1 MEYNLIHLHH
11 NHRYLHACGV
21 GQEEGDSV
29 FRKEQIRS
37 TLKVIFQNNV
47 MRFEGGFM
55 GAVNG
60 MRSNGVP
67 DTQSLQAEEVW
78 TGVTYALASTLIQ
91 QGMVKEGE
99 CSSNFVTC
107 LKKCFD
113 VICLSKA

>member
-1 MEYNLIHLHH
+1 
-11 NHRYLHACGV
+11 
-21 GQEEGDSV
+21 
-29 FRKEQIRS
+29 
-37 TLKVIFQNNV
+37 
-47 MRFEGGFM
+47 M

-99 CSSNFVTC
+99 CSSIFVTC
-107 LKKCFD
+107 LKKCFH
-113 VICLSKA
+113 VIYLSKAEPPRELHAISCNLALNGRDGIIFWFNLN